1 MSYSLVAV
9 RNVFLR
15 VWKSRRESPVR
26 TVHLHHLGTFWN
38 GTAMFESDTDVQL
51 ERAA

>member
-15 VWKSRRESPVR
+15 AWKSRRESPVK
-26 TVHLHHLGTFWN
+26 TVHLHHVGAVWN
-38 GTAMFESDTDVQL
+38 RSAVFERDGDVFL
-51 ERAA
+51 ELAA